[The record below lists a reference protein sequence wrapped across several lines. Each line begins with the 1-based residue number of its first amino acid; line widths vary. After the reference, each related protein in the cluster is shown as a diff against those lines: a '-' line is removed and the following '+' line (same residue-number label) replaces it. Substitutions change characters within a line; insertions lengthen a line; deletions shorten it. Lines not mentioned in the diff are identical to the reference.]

1 MSIDGPP
8 RHALGEGAAQ
18 AAPTAPHATPR
29 PKERDGRVRRTG
41 PERFWWHRPVSFA
54 FVVGLGL
61 SLLVHAAAFPLEW
74 PAHLQ
79 VNDLEGEAAIAVD
92 LLEGSGVAAP
102 EPAPAPAEHPAPE
115 APAGENAHEK
125 NPTTP
130 PVSALADAGSRSH
143 ALEQRDAASDAKAD
157 GGSTVDRPSSASGA
171 PDAGLDS
178 GLDAGA
184 GDTEAIAGAAGALQ
198 ADVVLVAVLVNAEVI
213 RKNPVGV
220 SLGALLRGIP
230 QWEDFMSGTDIDP
243 VRDTDWLMISGPSL
257 VNTARDIVL
266 IRYGA
271 SDAAVDR
278 AIARVSRKYSGGGP
292 FDAGVPG
299 VKATLAHADRAERVL
314 LRPRPHVLGVVP
326 PAVAAK
332 VARQLVTVGLPAHV
346 LPGVAVYFR
355 FESPH
360 RAVPE
365 IPESIS
371 ELRLRVVPRA
381 DSGADA
387 FLEGD
392 AKDPESAAE
401 AASEIEK
408 AIRRRNSGLTSLLTH
423 GIFDGVEVRAEGA
436 KVLVHLSVTLE
447 EIKTLASLAGAFL
460 GVAMPDVPDVQ
471 HGSARDPATGATGAT
486 GVERVRPHPQ

>member
-8 RHALGEGAAQ
+8 RHRLGDGAAQ
-18 AAPTAPHATPR
+18 GAPTAPHATPR
-29 PKERDGRVRRTG
+29 TKPRAGHTRRTG
-41 PERFWWHRPVSFA
+41 PERFWWHRSVS
-54 FVVGLGL
+54 VGFLVALAL
-61 SLLVHAAAFPLEW
+61 SLLLHAGAFPLEW

-92 LLEGSGVAAP
+92 LLEGSGVAGP
-102 EPAPAPAEHPAPE
+102 EPAPVEAPAPE
-115 APAGENAHEK
+115 APTNENTHEK
-125 NPTTP
+125 A
-130 PVSALADAGSRSH
+130 PVAPIVAASGDAGSRSH
-143 ALEQRDAASDAKAD
+143 PLEPRDASSDATAD
-157 GGSTVDRPSSASGA
+157 GSALDRPSSAGG
-171 PDAGLDS
+171 PDAGSDS
-178 GLDAGA
+178 DVDAGA
-184 GDTEAIAGAAGALQ
+184 RDTETIAGAAGALQ

-213 RKNPVGV
+213 RKNPVGA

-271 SDAAVDR
+271 SDAVVDR
-278 AIARVSRKYSGGGP
+278 AIARVSHKYSGGGP

-314 LRPRPHVLGVVP
+314 LRPRPHVLAVVP
-326 PAVAAK
+326 PTVAGK
-332 VARQLVTVGLPAHV
+332 LARQLAVAGLPAHV

-392 AKDPESAAE
+392 AKDPESAAL
-401 AASEIEK
+401 AALAIEK
-408 AIRRRNSGLTSLLTH
+408 SIRRRNSGLTSLLTH
-423 GIFDGVEVRAEGA
+423 GVFDGVEVRSDGA
-436 KVLVHLSVTLE
+436 KVLVHLSVTLDQLE
-447 EIKTLASLAGAFL
+447 SLASLAGALL
-460 GVAMPDVPDVQ
+460 GVAMPEVPDLQ
-471 HGSARDPATGATGAT
+471 HGSSHAPASGSPGPPGLQRAPTH
-486 GVERVRPHPQ
+486 RP

>member
-1 MSIDGPP
+1 MSIGGPP
-8 RHALGEGAAQ
+8 RHPLGDGAAQ

-29 PKERDGRVRRTG
+29 PQPHEGRVSRTG
-41 PERFWWHRPVSFA
+41 PERFWWHRPVSVA
-54 FVVGLGL
+54 FIVALAL
-61 SLLVHAAAFPLEW
+61 SLLVHAGAFPLEW

-92 LLEGSGVAAP
+92 LLEAPGVAAP
-102 EPAPAPAEHPAPE
+102 EPPPTAAPAPE
-115 APAGENAHEK
+115 APASENAHEK
-125 NPTTP
+125 TP
-130 PVSALADAGSRSH
+130 ATPIAPARADAGSRSQGV
-143 ALEQRDAASDAKAD
+143 EPPDASSDAMAD
-157 GGSTVDRPSSASGA
+157 GSALDRPSLAGV
-171 PDAGLDS
+171 DAGIDS

-184 GDTEAIAGAAGALQ
+184 RDTEAIAGAAGALQ

-213 RKNPVGV
+213 RKNPLGA

-257 VNTARDIVL
+257 VNTARDVVL
-266 IRYGA
+266 IRYAA
-271 SDAAVDR
+271 SDAVVDR

-292 FDAGVPG
+292 FDTGVPG

-326 PAVAAK
+326 PAVAGK
-332 VARQLVTVGLPAHV
+332 VARQLVAAGLPAHV

-381 DSGADA
+381 DNGADA

-392 AKDPESAAE
+392 AKDPESAAL
-401 AASEIEK
+401 AAPEIEK
-408 AIRRRNSGLTSLLTH
+408 SIRRRNSGLTSLLTH
-423 GIFDGVEVRAEGA
+423 GVFDGTEVRAEGA

-447 EIKTLASLAGAFL
+447 QLETLASLAGALL
-460 GVAMPDVPDVQ
+460 GVAMPEVPDVQ
-471 HGSARDPATGATGAT
+471 HGSTRNPVPGSELAPAH
-486 GVERVRPHPQ
+486 RP

>member
-8 RHALGEGAAQ
+8 RHPLGAGAAQ

-29 PKERDGRVRRTG
+29 PQQRDGRVRRTG
-41 PERFWWHRPVSFA
+41 PERFWWHRPVSVA
-54 FVVGLGL
+54 FVVALAL
-61 SLLVHAAAFPLEW
+61 SLLFHAGAFPLEW

-92 LLEGSGVAAP
+92 LLEGSGVATP
-102 EPAPAPAEHPAPE
+102 EPPPAEAPLPE
-115 APAGENAHEK
+115 APASENARERA
-125 NPTTP
+125 
-130 PVSALADAGSRSH
+130 PVAPIAPAREDAGSRSR
-143 ALEQRDAASDAKAD
+143 ALELRDASSDARAD
-157 GGSTVDRPSSASGA
+157 GSVLDRATPAGLADAGIDSGFDSGA
-171 PDAGLDS
+171 P
-178 GLDAGA
+178 
-184 GDTEAIAGAAGALQ
+184 DTEAIAGAAGALQ

-213 RKNPVGV
+213 RKNPVGA
-220 SLGALLRGIP
+220 SLGVLLRGIP

-257 VNTARDIVL
+257 INTARDVVL

-271 SDAAVDR
+271 SDAVVDR

-326 PAVAAK
+326 PAVAGK
-332 VARQLVTVGLPAHV
+332 LARQLAVVGLPAHV

-381 DSGADA
+381 DNGADA

-392 AKDPESAAE
+392 AKDPESAAL
-401 AASEIEK
+401 AAPEIEK
-408 AIRRRNSGLTSLLTH
+408 TIRRRNSGLTSLLTH
-423 GIFDGVEVRAEGA
+423 GVFDGVEVRAEGA

-447 EIKTLASLAGAFL
+447 DLKTLASLAGALL
-460 GVAMPDVPDVQ
+460 GVAMPEVPDVQ
-471 HGSARDPATGATGAT
+471 RGFSRDPLPKDVPT
-486 GVERVRPHPQ
+486 RRP